1 MKPFVHLHVHTEYSL
16 LDGAA
21 RIKKL
26 VELAKKY
33 DMPAVAMTDHGN
45 MYGAIH
51 FFNACKKADIKPI
64 FGTEFY
70 VAEDLTV
77 KTGKS
82 KLSHLI
88 ILAKDEQGY
97 KNLCLLN
104 SIAFR
109 DGYYYK
115 PRIDYPTLKEHSA
128 GLVCLSA
135 CLAGDIPK
143 LILQE
148 QYDKAEELILWF
160 KSVFGDDFYLEMQH
174 NGIAEQEIVNNH
186 LREYSKKLGVKL
198 VATNDVHYL
207 FKEDAEMQDVLMCV
221 AMQKF
226 VDDPDR
232 LKFPTDELYFKTYDQ
247 MLEGFPNDEEALQN
261 TLEIADK
268 CNYSFDEY
276 DKGIYH
282 FPSYEPEGGYNDVDG
297 KTPKEYLLN
306 LVDKG
311 IKKKYGE
318 YTDQIRERLDREVS
332 VIEKQGFIEY
342 FLIVWDYIN
351 AARKMGISVGPG
363 RGSGAGSLVAYAM
376 GITNIDP
383 LKYDLYFERFLNTER
398 VSAPDF
404 DIDFEDV
411 RRDEVIEYV
420 TKKYGKDRVIRI
432 ITFGTMKAKNAIKD
446 VGRVLRVPYSVC
458 DKITKNK
465 RIKK

>member
-26 VELAKKY
+26 VKLAKEY
-33 DMPAVAMTDHGN
+33 NMPAVAITDHGN

-51 FFNACKKADIKPI
+51 FFNACKKEGIKPI

-115 PRIDYPTLKEHSA
+115 PRIDYPTLKEHSE
-128 GLVCLSA
+128 GLICLSA

-143 LILQE
+143 LIIQE
-148 QYDKAEELILWF
+148 QYQKAEELILWF
-160 KSVFGDDFYLEMQH
+160 KSVFKDDFYLEMQH
-174 NGIAEQEIVNNH
+174 NGIAEQEIVNSK
-186 LREYSKKLGVKL
+186 LREFSKKLNVKL

-232 LKFPTDELYFKTYDQ
+232 LKFPTDELYFKTYEQ
-247 MLEGFPNDEEALQN
+247 MLEGFPNDEEALNN
-261 TLEIADK
+261 TLEIAEK

-282 FPSYEPEGGYNDVDG
+282 FPSYEPAGG
-297 KTPKEYLLN
+297 
-306 LVDKG
+306 
-311 IKKKYGE
+311 
-318 YTDQIRERLDREVS
+318 
-332 VIEKQGFIEY
+332 
-342 FLIVWDYIN
+342 
-351 AARKMGISVGPG
+351 
-363 RGSGAGSLVAYAM
+363 
-376 GITNIDP
+376 
-383 LKYDLYFERFLNTER
+383 
-398 VSAPDF
+398 
-404 DIDFEDV
+404 
-411 RRDEVIEYV
+411 
-420 TKKYGKDRVIRI
+420 
-432 ITFGTMKAKNAIKD
+432 
-446 VGRVLRVPYSVC
+446 
-458 DKITKNK
+458 
-465 RIKK
+465 